1 MGISLINISANFW
14 SGDDLEI
21 EEGEVVMAGCRIER
35 EGKRREEGGKGGG
48 RRREEEG
55 GEAIKLRSSGP
66 RRVAGKRKSST
77 GLMSRERASGHL
89 RSSQWPLR
97 SN

>member
-21 EEGEVVMAGCRIER
+21 EEGEVVRAGCRIER
-35 EGKRREEGGKGGG
+35 EGREEK
-48 RRREEEG
+48 REVREG

>member
-35 EGKRREEGGKGGG
+35 EGREEKREVREGGEEG
-48 RRREEEG
+48 RRR
-55 GEAIKLRSSGP
+55 GER
-66 RRVAGKRKSST
+66 
-77 GLMSRERASGHL
+77 
-89 RSSQWPLR
+89 Q
-97 SN
+97 

>member
-21 EEGEVVMAGCRIER
+21 EEGEVVRAGCRIETR
-35 EGKRREEGGKGGG
+35 EGGKGREEGGKGGG

-66 RRVAGKRKSST
+66 RRVAGKRKSSRT
-77 GLMSRERASGHL
+77 DEQGAS
-89 RSSQWPLR
+89 
-97 SN
+97 

>member
-21 EEGEVVMAGCRIER
+21 EEEEVVRAGCRIER
-35 EGKRREEGGKGGG
+35 EGREEK
-48 RRREEEG
+48 REVREG

>member
-21 EEGEVVMAGCRIER
+21 EEGEVVRAGCRIER
-35 EGKRREEGGKGGG
+35 EGREGKRRGG

-66 RRVAGKRKSST
+66 RRVAGKRKSSRT
-77 GLMSRERASGHL
+77 DEQGASEW
-89 RSSQWPLR
+89 SFEEQSVAIEK
-97 SN
+97 